1 MCLSWTALEMS
12 TAHCQ
17 AVGSYC
23 QTAKLPG
30 SRLPGQKRLS
40 NCHKLP
46 FAKMSGAGHEEECKE
61 VREEGKR
68 EQEASQASVEGRSR
82 QLNLFK
88 AVGVKNPA
96 YWQSIFYIAPNNEQ
110 KKWKPS
116 DAVGT
121 YCKEC
126 KITIPYDAKTNTRA
140 VSRHM
145 DRFHKDL
152 LESFERNDNKKR
164 KSNGKIEA
172 FFPKEVK
179 KVKVA
184 AKADQD
190 HFTKLIARWTASCLR
205 PFAIS
210 EEHNVDDTT

>member
-1 MCLSWTALEMS
+1 
-12 TAHCQ
+12 
-17 AVGSYC
+17 
-23 QTAKLPG
+23 
-30 SRLPGQKRLS
+30 
-40 NCHKLP
+40 
-46 FAKMSGAGHEEECKE
+46 MSGAGHEEECKE

-145 DRFHKDL
+145 DRFHRDL